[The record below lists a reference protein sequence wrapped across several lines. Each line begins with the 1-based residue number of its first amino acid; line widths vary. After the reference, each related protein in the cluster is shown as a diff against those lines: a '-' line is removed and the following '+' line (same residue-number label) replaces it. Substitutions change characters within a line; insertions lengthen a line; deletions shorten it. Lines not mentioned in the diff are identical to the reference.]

1 MSKQN
6 KPTLLVAK
14 GDMSRLGGAERDLIR
29 RLPHLI
35 SYFDVKLATLSTS
48 EELLNVCKKI
58 LLKYSLQKA
67 HGKYQLVR

>member
-29 RLPHLI
+29 RLPHLTN
-35 SYFDVKLATLSTS
+35 YFDVKVSNITHLRRISKFMS
-48 EELLNVCKKI
+48 SKF
-58 LLKYSLQKA
+58 Y
-67 HGKYQLVR
+67 